1 MSKYKNIREQ
11 FFFGSLILVVI
22 TLSLSKYSLNSQ
34 SIIAC
39 AFCWLFYSPFR
50 EKYNNLKKNFL
61 PFLLFS
67 SLVWISLIGF
77 LYTEN
82 LKEGIRNFEM
92 QLPFLVFPL
101 IFFSVE
107 ITEKTKLTLLK
118 YFSYGV
124 VVSACFALLKAGY
137 FKLNNFGDYFYYDK
151 LGQLLDIHTT
161 YFAMYVLIALLYF
174 ANFISRKTIKKRVIY
189 GLCIVLL
196 LWFLYLLS
204 VRVSIVALIVSGLI
218 LIYGNRKSITPKT
231 IFLLFGGVLLIV
243 LFYFTPNFQK
253 RFNAKT
259 PEGIAIS
266 DVDTRTVH
274 WKSAIE
280 VIGNNNLFFGAGT
293 GDGHSKLYDQYLK
306 NGFETGYI
314 YQYNA
319 HNQFL
324 ETALFYGLLGLLLL
338 LAMLFFVLKKCY
350 AEKNFLGIAIIAVQ
364 MVVMITES
372 TLESQSGIVPF
383 AFTAAIL
390 SVVSISGKAKRI
402 S

>member
-1 MSKYKNIREQ
+1 MSNLKNIREQ
-11 FFFGSLILVVI
+11 LFFGSLILVVI
-22 TLSLSKYSLNSQ
+22 TLSLSKYSLNTQ
-34 SIIAC
+34 SIIVC
-39 AFCWLFYSPFR
+39 AFFWLLYGSFQ
-50 EKYNNLKKNFL
+50 EKFQNLKRNFL
-61 PFLLFS
+61 PFLLTS
-67 SLVWISLIGF
+67 SLFWISLIGL

-82 LKEGIRNFEM
+82 MGEGLKNFQK

-107 ITEKTKLTLLK
+107 ITGKTKLILLK
-118 YFSYGV
+118 YFSFGV
-124 VVSACFALLKAGY
+124 VVSATFALLKASY

-174 ANFISRKTIKKRVIY
+174 ANFISRKTLKKRVAY
-189 GLCIVLL
+189 GLCIVFL

-204 VRVSIVALIVSGLI
+204 VRVSIVALIVSGML
-218 LIYGNRKSITPKT
+218 LIYGNRKAITSKT
-231 IFLLFGGVLLIV
+231 LFLLIGGVLLIV

-266 DVDTRTVH
+266 DVDTRTAH
-274 WKSAIE
+274 WKSALE
-280 VIGNNNLFFGAGT
+280 VIEKNNILFGAGT
-293 GDGHSKLYDQYLK
+293 GDGHTILYDQYLK

-324 ETALFYGLLGLLLL
+324 ETALYYGLLGLALLITL
-338 LAMLFFVLKKCY
+338 ILFVIRKCY
-350 AEKNFLGIAIIAVQ
+350 LNENYLAAAILITQ
-364 MVVMITES
+364 VVFMITES

-383 AFTAAIL
+383 AYVTAIL
-390 SVVSISGKAKRI
+390 ASGSLSDKIRI
-402 S
+402 K